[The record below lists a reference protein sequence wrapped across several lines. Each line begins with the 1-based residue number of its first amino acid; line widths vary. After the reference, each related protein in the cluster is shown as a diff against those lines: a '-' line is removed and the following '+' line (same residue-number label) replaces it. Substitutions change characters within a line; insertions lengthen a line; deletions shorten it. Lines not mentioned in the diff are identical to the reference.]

1 MTKITSSFA
10 ASILLIIFTIF
21 VQPSTSFAEGALAKD
36 ESNGKLGI
44 SANAINKQEAE
55 NAALKFCNSDGCRI
69 VGSFKNACAA
79 WAADKFISRSF
90 VAPKIEETIKGAL
103 QECGKLSANCKI
115 VLNNCDKSIQGQ
127 TSQSKEDEVPHKK
140 IVKNTAEDYGIKV
153 PPGGG
158 EMGSVN
164 SIRFPAGTTQQQ
176 IDNTKIPLGTT
187 IVDKDVNNNLVPRPQ
202 TTTPQQPRTMPPRVV
217 DINSLKPVDPA
228 TAERLNKMRGT
239 SNLPQ
244 RSNPAGSNWSFLV
257 QSPDKNITT
266 YVRANSAQRNGDHG
280 RVMILYDFKD
290 SPPNTNYKSTIATME
305 AECDKKSVQGTF
317 FSQYSENM
325 GQGNLLRSGATGA
338 DQYVQV
344 TPGSLYETIFNL
356 ACNK

>member
-21 VQPSTSFAEGALAKD
+21 IQPSTSFAEGALAKD

-79 WAADKFISRSF
+79 WASDKFISRSF

-103 QECGKLSANCKI
+103 QECGKLSANC
-115 VLNNCDKSIQGQ
+115 
-127 TSQSKEDEVPHKK
+127 K

-239 SNLPQ
+239 SNLSQ
-244 RSNPAGSNWSFLV
+244 RS
-257 QSPDKNITT
+257 K
-266 YVRANSAQRNGDHG
+266 Y
-280 RVMILYDFKD
+280 
-290 SPPNTNYKSTIATME
+290 YK
-305 AECDKKSVQGTF
+305 
-317 FSQYSENM
+317 
-325 GQGNLLRSGATGA
+325 
-338 DQYVQV
+338 
-344 TPGSLYETIFNL
+344 
-356 ACNK
+356 